1 MIQVDAKPNISERI
15 TFEAVERRENAE
27 ECRCHDF
34 QSMKQVLWFWFSS
47 LVSRVTLE
55 IYG

>member
-1 MIQVDAKPNISERI
+1 MIQVDAKPKLSERI
-15 TFEAVERRENAE
+15 FEAVKRRENAE
-27 ECRCHDF
+27 ECRCYDF
-34 QSMKQVLWFWFSS
+34 QSMKQVLWYWISS